1 MIGGLVLGL
10 LGSVHCVGMC
20 GPLVTAVVGKSGVK
34 ALTAYHL
41 GRILVYSV
49 LGLSFGVLGISLQFF
64 QFQQLGSILFGF
76 IIIMIYLVP
85 GWKVRLEGWYYR
97 TRFYQHIKRNLLKR
111 YQGSNKWFAAGLLNG
126 FLPCGMVYV
135 AAAGAVLSG
144 GFWNSLAFMILFGL
158 GTLPALL
165 GFSIITSIPKIKSR
179 LSTLLT
185 PVAVISGMVLIGR
198 GFLVQ
203 SPEINQL
210 MQAYMMNF
218 IRACGI

>member
-10 LGSVHCVGMC
+10 MGSVHCVGMC
-20 GPLVTAVVGKSGVK
+20 GPLVTTVVGKSGVK
-34 ALTAYHL
+34 ALTLYHL

-49 LGLSFGVLGISLQFF
+49 LGLIFGFIGISLQFF
-64 QFQQLGSILFGF
+64 HFQQLGSIVFGF
-76 IIIMIYLVP
+76 TIIIIYAVP

-97 TRFYQHIKRNLLKR
+97 TGFYQQIKRNLLKR
-111 YQGSNKWFAAGLLNG
+111 YPGSNKWLAAGLLNG

-144 GFWNSLAFMILFGL
+144 GLWNSLVFMILFGL

-165 GFSIITSIPKIKSR
+165 GFSLITSIPQIKRR
-179 LSTLLT
+179 LSKLLT

-198 GFLVQ
+198 GFLIQ
-203 SPEINQL
+203 SPEINRL
-210 MQAYMMNF
+210 MQDYMMSF